1 MTTSQ
6 SSTDKIQ
13 SADTSQSKRERRQD
27 PLIINFGFSS
37 DLPKPNFDG
46 NRVRTQRYTA
56 FSFAPLSLLYQF
68 KRVSNIYFLI
78 ISILTFMP
86 FSPKVSPPCSPTQN
100 PVTMISTFVLVLV
113 FTMIKEAYEVGSLC

>member
-1 MTTSQ
+1 MNH
-6 SSTDKIQ
+6 
-13 SADTSQSKRERRQD
+13 SKREKRQD
-27 PLIINFGFSS
+27 PLIISFGVTG
-37 DLPKPNFDG
+37 DQLKGNFDG

-86 FSPKVSPPCSPTQN
+86 FSPKVISQPNIFKN
-100 PVTMISTFVLVLV
+100 PVTMISTFVFVLV
-113 FTMIKEAYEVGSLC
+113 FTMIKEAYEVGDLA